1 MSAIIINTLLSA
13 LYLSTFDLQPWNGL
27 KLAYF
32 ACIITASWG
41 WRPRPNNFITTTKTY
56 TKTST
61 NTSTPTPDTL
71 QWKQIKNS
79 DVLLYE
85 FVVSKKT
92 ALKLVRLLE
101 HKIEY
106 LNITLKNGLETVL
119 DPIQFETAKNYNN
132 LGEAIASKEL
142 ALMANHHSQLLLHH
156 WSSKSSPSEK
166 LLKQFKGCSQIISCY
181 GAHHPVKFKHL
192 TPGIDAPVCV
202 NLHDLGV
209 LEGHRIYDD
218 WVYEH
223 TEHCVLVS
231 LFIERE

>member
-1 MSAIIINTLLSA
+1 MSAIFISILLSA
-13 LYLSTFDLQPWNGL
+13 LYLSQFDLQPWNGL

-32 ACIITASWG
+32 LAIFVHSWG
-41 WRPRPNNFITTTKTY
+41 WRPRPNNFIPSTIIIT
-56 TKTST
+56 T
-61 NTSTPTPDTL
+61 NTSTTKQPSNDIL

-92 ALKLVRLLE
+92 ALKLVRLLQHE
-101 HKIEY
+101 IEY

-119 DPIQFETAKNYNN
+119 EPIQFETAKNYNT